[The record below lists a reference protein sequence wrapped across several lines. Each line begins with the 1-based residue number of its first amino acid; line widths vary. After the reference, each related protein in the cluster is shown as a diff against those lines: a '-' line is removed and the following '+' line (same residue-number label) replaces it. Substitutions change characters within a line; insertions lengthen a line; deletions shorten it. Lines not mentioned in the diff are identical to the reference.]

1 VNCVCPGTVETP
13 FVEDYLEKYHAHEKE
28 KVRTQLKARQ
38 PMGRLGTAE
47 EVASLVRYLCSAEAD
62 FMTGS
67 IVSID
72 GGWTAA

>member
-1 VNCVCPGTVETP
+1 
-13 FVEDYLEKYHAHEKE
+13 
-28 KVRTQLKARQ
+28 
-38 PMGRLGTAE
+38 MGRLGTAE

-72 GGWTAA
+72 GGIFAS